1 MILSLGYIETLRLI
15 RLSTIN
21 HIKPF
26 SEKLR
31 LHSSKLIYQTLYLH
45 NSIGFKYRVIF
56 FIILSKQI
64 KGKTQNKRIW
74 KRKTKIIILRGT
86 KNGDVEKRL

>member
-1 MILSLGYIETLRLI
+1 MILSLGYI
-15 RLSTIN
+15 STIN

-45 NSIGFKYRVIF
+45 NSIGFKYRVII
-56 FIILSKQI
+56 FIIFVKTNQRKNTKQANLE
-64 KGKTQNKRIW
+64 TQNEDNHFKRHK
-74 KRKTKIIILRGT
+74 KRRRRKKVISLH
-86 KNGDVEKRL
+86 LSS